1 MLQIFVCEFS
11 CLDLSLA
18 RYNPNSSSVYSST
31 LWILDEAKVL
41 CRIDTAST
49 SFLVQVFKMLNFT
62 CMVLFYSV
70 ELHIIHFVI
79 PSLDH
84 HIVQHLVPPGPYTAE
99 STGSL
104 SCTWRKQHGI
114 CLSFFGGEFL
124 ASWCTSDEAH
134 RDNNSYLFLVL
145 KNRKEFFSKREKR
158 KENGTFGINFAD
170 LLLGHKPKKNI
181 FSLNFA
187 TIKQLFRCT
196 ITIYLTNYYLPT
208 SQMVIHCWRV
218 T

>member
-99 STGSL
+99 STGSQVAPDA
-104 SCTWRKQHGI
+104 SNMAYDWV
-114 CLSFFGGEFL
+114 FFFGEFL
-124 ASWCTSDEAH
+124 VSWCTSDEAH
-134 RDNNSYLFLVL
+134 RDNNSYLFSVL
-145 KNRKEFFSKREKR
+145 KNRKDFFSKREK
-158 KENGTFGINFAD
+158 
-170 LLLGHKPKKNI
+170 KKKRERDIWNKLCRFI
-181 FSLNFA
+181 IGSQA
-187 TIKQLFRCT
+187 KK
-196 ITIYLTNYYLPT
+196 IYIQP
-208 SQMVIHCWRV
+208 
-218 T
+218 